1 MTPAAEYTSESAAVE
16 AGLMGAILAVP
27 EDDNPRLIYADW
39 LDEHAVDAVC
49 TDCHQGRRYGSDW
62 INCPCRGTGRVSD
75 GRRELAEF
83 VRVQCELARLADCDH
98 DKVNEVWLDG
108 SCRVCPLRRR
118 ERELWT
124 ERLSDGYVRGY
135 HWFTAP
141 LGFSTTLDR
150 FIDGG
155 AHADRHGPGTP
166 LGVVRRGFVSEVRCT
181 LAAFVGGQPCRS
193 CDGVGDD
200 AGRAERYTVCP
211 TCKGDPAFRTVGL
224 AAELA
229 RRHPLTEVRLTDAE
243 PWNGT
248 SWYDAA
254 QFLPANDEHPPS
266 SIPSELFA
274 RLAGGYEP
282 SARCRVYDEPKLAH
296 AALGLAACRYA
307 RAAAGLTAPP
317 PSAAAP
323 AALGPPASAPPPGT
337 RRPR

>member
-1 MTPAAEYTSESAAVE
+1 MND
-16 AGLMGAILAVP
+16 GDCLLRAILEQPA
-27 EDDNPRLIYADW
+27 DDGPRLIYADW

-83 VRVQCELARLADCDH
+83 VRVQCELARLERWLRENDPRGEEGSRH
-98 DKVNEVWLDG
+98 PTVIKVET
-108 SCRVCPLRRR
+108 LRRR

-181 LAAFVGGQPCRS
+181 LAAFVGGQPCE
-193 CDGVGDD
+193 CVGINT
-200 AGRAERYTVCP
+200 AGEPQPAIFCP

-229 RRHPLTEVRLTDAE
+229 RRHPVERVALTDRE
-243 PWNGT
+243 PEHVSREPGFD
-248 SWYDAA
+248 SWQWPGEFGPKGWFPTEEAA
-254 QFLPANDEHPPS
+254 
-266 SIPSELFA
+266 
-274 RLAGGYEP
+274 
-282 SARCRVYDEPKLAH
+282 V
-296 AALGLAACRYA
+296 AAMNEWAVAYA
-307 RAAAGLTAPP
+307 RAAAGLTAP
-317 PSAAAP
+317 
-323 AALGPPASAPPPGT
+323 
-337 RRPR
+337 